1 MNGNEV
7 ENEDEN
13 ESHLKMFAVY
23 KYFSYLQPDLIL
35 DTVCSNP
42 LKWVKWI
49 GVFRFSL
56 ILISEQ
62 MKWNEFLE
70 NRIQFNVASIAKS
83 KCVEM
88 KILVCY
94 ELISASNWRFLNI
107 ERERISWCYH
117 IFDWIFPKVYRQLTL
132 HITIDVSFVL
142 RIGAIFLLFFV
153 SFFGCSL
160 KCETNAPQWII
171 RPIIL
176 KHHLIK
182 SMVVFFV
189 CQSCNP
195 PNSCKQTMIKVI
207 QYSFSEIIIMPKHW
221 PNQYLLSAPEAMCVS
236 KERKKN
242 KIWAISTKNGNN
254 IIDAVKSKG
263 QAIVNTCAFV
273 WMRFFH
279 SLYFARSCQNQTVQG
294 RVCFI
299 IRLLHTNKTAALASN
314 EKKGIKQ
321 AQIHAKNV

>member
-236 KERKKN
+236 KERKK
-242 KIWAISTKNGNN
+242 K
-254 IIDAVKSKG
+254 
-263 QAIVNTCAFV
+263 
-273 WMRFFH
+273 
-279 SLYFARSCQNQTVQG
+279 QNMSH
-294 RVCFI
+294 F
-299 IRLLHTNKTAALASN
+299 N
-314 EKKGIKQ
+314 EKWQQHYRRSKIKGSGNCKHMCVCMNAFFSFSLFRSLLSKPNCARKGVLHYPIVTYKQ
-321 AQIHAKNV
+321 NGCIGF